1 MLVTDFY
8 QRPLSHL
15 RRTTIR
21 QMAFSEIAP
30 SRRFLQIV
38 VERSIELQI
47 SGHCLSSKS
56 GVIEYGL
63 ASKRCSGLSLSPL
76 QHKCSSDACVSP
88 NLLPPHVQIKGVW
101 PLRRGHPRSPRRPI
115 IAGLRSRRSKNVIN
129 NLPYIEGKESLS
141 CPAHMS
147 STYPP
152 ESKRNIIRK
161 PQEICNIIPLLA
173 ARNNRVNT
181 LHNYFQGL

>member
-21 QMAFSEIAP
+21 EMAFSEIAP

-47 SGHCLSSKS
+47 SEHCLSSKS

-63 ASKRCSGLSLSPL
+63 ALKKCSGLSLSPL
-76 QHKCSSDACVSP
+76 KHKYSSDACISS
-88 NLLPPHVQIKGVW
+88 NLLPPRVQIKGVW
-101 PLRRGHPRSPRRPI
+101 QLR
-115 IAGLRSRRSKNVIN
+115 
-129 NLPYIEGKESLS
+129 
-141 CPAHMS
+141 
-147 STYPP
+147 
-152 ESKRNIIRK
+152 
-161 PQEICNIIPLLA
+161 
-173 ARNNRVNT
+173 
-181 LHNYFQGL
+181 

>member
-63 ASKRCSGLSLSPL
+63 ALKR
-76 QHKCSSDACVSP
+76 
-88 NLLPPHVQIKGVW
+88 
-101 PLRRGHPRSPRRPI
+101 
-115 IAGLRSRRSKNVIN
+115 
-129 NLPYIEGKESLS
+129 
-141 CPAHMS
+141 
-147 STYPP
+147 
-152 ESKRNIIRK
+152 
-161 PQEICNIIPLLA
+161 
-173 ARNNRVNT
+173 
-181 LHNYFQGL
+181 

>member
-63 ASKRCSGLSLSPL
+63 ALKRCSGLSLSSCNTNTAQMPAIL
-76 QHKCSSDACVSP
+76 PTFSLPACRSSAKGRSAAVIKDLHAGQS
-88 NLLPPHVQIKGVW
+88 LLDLDHGAAKTSSTICLTLKAKSR
-101 PLRRGHPRSPRRPI
+101 LAARRI
-115 IAGLRSRRSKNVIN
+115 
-129 NLPYIEGKESLS
+129 
-141 CPAHMS
+141 CPAHILLNRS
-147 STYPP
+147 
-152 ESKRNIIRK
+152 
-161 PQEICNIIPLLA
+161 EIL
-173 ARNNRVNT
+173 
-181 LHNYFQGL
+181 QGSHKKYVI

>member
-63 ASKRCSGLSLSPL
+63 ALKRWVLRPISISLAAQIQLRQLRFFQPSP
-76 QHKCSSDACVSP
+76 SP
-88 NLLPPHVQIKGVW
+88 RADQGRMAA
-101 PLRRGHPRSPRRPI
+101 PLRS
-115 IAGLRSRRSKNVIN
+115 SKI
-129 NLPYIEGKESLS
+129 
-141 CPAHMS
+141 
-147 STYPP
+147 STQAVH
-152 ESKRNIIRK
+152 SW
-161 PQEICNIIPLLA
+161 
-173 ARNNRVNT
+173 T
-181 LHNYFQGL
+181 